1 MNVGV
6 NYMALDEERR
16 RQEHLLR
23 ELRDIEEEISSPSLS
38 NTKLPHLAS
47 IVGTELKHN
56 TKCLQ
61 YLTGISELERS
72 IGEVAAHFAE
82 RSVELSNPN
91 SLHKDVITYK
101 TLTDNVKSCWNY
113 VDQLSTLAQ
122 IHLRASAEYH
132 QFFHEANEIEA
143 KLAKQLTIAQ
153 KMQQSAA
160 ARRSHKEATK
170 VSNEIREQLDM
181 MRSLWKRSMDL
192 VKRSESIVPIR
203 LRLGGVAR
211 GSAIGDPNNRP
222 VMVRAMVG
230 LTGPD
235 YRIQKGE
242 HLRLIDNRQETHLW
256 RVQTSSGVVEVP
268 SICFWLTDCDT
279 EATERAISIK
289 QQCKKTWL
297 DIINLIRLRLYSV
310 YTDLL
315 DQFNSQSQIVILNR
329 ELNCLKVYCFDEDAL
344 RAFFR
349 ELQQYLIST
358 VGQDG
363 RLKDAL
369 EIFQKRVV
377 ISKMRNTFSRISSSP
392 IGLERLQSEDINL
405 RESDIMRIR
414 APLLR
419 LQDHLVAADQMQEDM
434 KRINDRITEY
444 LSEVD
449 NDRRRI
455 AKTLDHLTQMTKRS
469 EHQLKAMVDDM
480 NQWKFASENGLDAHS
495 SRRIKVEPLRFPEQD
510 RPRSRSQPRMS
521 AIQSTSDSTASDSET
536 INMRARNRAGR
547 GKGYTLRLDAVV
559 QLNNRSKSVET
570 QNQDGYYGVSGRHPT
585 SHRHKSI
592 QLGPMA
598 TQKRTVMT
606 QIGFSYTDGGV
617 QADPQTLDLYNIE
630 VNGTKPL
637 ARTRSLAS
645 SSDDDDGHEYI
656 PELPAAIPLQAA
668 PKSRARRKYTST
680 TQAGQLSKKKSAS
693 MSNLVNSCTQLG
705 TLKYNKATSPI
716 PGLEPPECQYCRPR
730 NLLTSQTQIGP
741 LYSLSERYQYAPHLD
756 VASEQDASKNRIC
769 KRVQCGYPCL
779 TDRVNLACQ
788 CDVLGPTTGDVQVAI
803 GPKLVNQ
810 LYQTP
815 MKPPRQKRMNSYAQI
830 GTLYSNSQ
838 QQVGEAER
846 YLSSASTQIG
856 YVNAEPVSSSIAGE
870 PVPPGRSRVV
880 AQYESRSMH
889 DLSSS
894 SAMIDSRPLPN
905 DQYIAGVSMRPR
917 AENSATQIG
926 TIVSKTSVQTDSHT
940 DDSVVSKRIQT
951 GYPQLYGKSESYT
964 QIGSLYRQADI
975 NVEPAIAPIVA
986 TQPPLQSAPPAAGIR
1001 YDDATQVSQ
1010 ILAHDE
1016 VQTRDLPEFHTRR
1029 QSMQVQSKYK
1039 RKPKRSSSMP
1049 SFYQSTETQV
1059 GPMVTHESLSPLA
1072 DDYEPEPIRPTE
1084 VVRVRSMP
1092 KTTRNKRVQS
1102 QCLPTIRNVE
1112 MQVGQLFQTNEVQ
1125 TDRAVDRFEDQAIVP
1140 TLLSVQQKAVSMPDV
1155 GLAETQACPVVHG
1168 KKVQVAIAMDEHIHD
1183 KTRNKKLQVSLA
1195 SLRDMYDVEVETLPI
1210 LQKEHFDVSCDT
1222 MILPDNISKKI
1233 QVSLLEEK
1241 PPAIQM
1247 VENQAPLY
1255 AAMPTRSVMEPA
1267 ASAYS
1272 PETHGK
1278 KMQVDVPAVFSA
1290 PPSVVD
1296 TGCDAIYAKDYFDAQ
1311 CQCEPL
1317 KPATFGKKLQVE
1329 IATNS
1334 VPRQTTDVACDPIEP
1349 VKTLGKKMQVEM
1361 GMQAAPLE
1369 KVVIQTVSKEVQDK
1383 SCAFVNDTPMF
1394 DAHQQTGELAE
1405 PEPILV
1411 ENAPAPVFAAPPE
1424 PQKPDVRDIACEALK
1439 TDPTYEGFTQS
1450 EKVPTFGKKLQV
1462 AVELQQPVPTS
1473 YVVAASQAICQEPL
1487 ISLQQPRT
1495 ALQVFSAPPQEA
1507 EKGSVDTACEALEN
1521 AALYDA
1527 SVQAAELGV
1536 NKPAV
1541 VGKKLQV
1548 SPPLLT
1554 TTTVQTENVLDTKLM
1569 LTYVGVQTADM
1580 PAPVPQVV
1588 HLEEAPK
1595 VFSAPPPQPQIP
1607 TEDRACEAIVS
1618 TAAFDAGVQVAE
1630 MQQTKPVTFG
1640 KKLQVAPS
1648 PYAKLQVIPSPYAVS
1663 VTQTTTELPV
1673 PQPVRVEE
1681 APKVFAAPP
1690 PQPQIPTEDRACE
1703 AIVDTAAF
1711 DAGVQAAEVQQPK
1724 PVVLGKK
1731 LQVTPSPY
1739 VTTISQTTV
1748 EYPVPQPVRVEEA
1761 PKVFAAP
1768 PPQPQIP
1775 TEDRACD
1782 AIATTAAFDA
1792 GVQAAEVQPP
1802 KPTVL
1807 GKKLQVALS
1816 PYAVSV
1822 TQTTGD
1828 LPVRVAAPP
1837 QQPQIPTEE
1846 KACEAMASTAT
1857 FDAGVQAAE
1866 VQKAKPVTFGKKL
1879 QVAPSP
1885 YAVSV
1890 TQTTADIPAPQTVRV
1905 EEAPKV
1911 FAAPPPQPQIPT
1923 EDRACDAIVS
1933 TAAFDAGI
1941 QAAEMQPAK
1950 PVSLGKKLQVTPSPY
1965 AVSVTQTTAEYSAS
1979 KMAPVLAPVLTTTT
1993 VQTELVQER
2002 KLQMTYVGIQTA
2014 DILPQPA
2021 PQVVRVEEAP
2031 KVFAAPPPQ
2040 PQIPTEDR
2048 ACEAIVSTAAFD
2060 AGTQAAEMQPSKPV
2074 SLGKKLQVT
2083 PSPYAV
2089 SVAQTTAEYS
2099 APKMASVLAP
2109 VLTTTTVQTEL
2120 IQERMLQMTY
2130 VGIQT
2135 ADILPQPA
2143 PQVVRVEEAPK
2154 VFAAPP
2160 PQPQIPT

>member
-1 MNVGV
+1 MPIQHGDIEVIEKSLTDYKLKAQTMNVGV

-315 DQFNSQSQIVILNR
+315 DQFNSR
-329 ELNCLKVYCFDEDAL
+329 EVYCFDEDAL

-377 ISKMRNTFSRISSSP
+377 ISKR
-392 IGLERLQSEDINL
+392 LERLQSEDINL

-1648 PYAKLQVIPSPYAVS
+1648 PYA
-1663 VTQTTTELPV
+1663 
-1673 PQPVRVEE
+1673 
-1681 APKVFAAPP
+1681 
-1690 PQPQIPTEDRACE
+1690 
-1703 AIVDTAAF
+1703 
-1711 DAGVQAAEVQQPK
+1711 
-1724 PVVLGKK
+1724 
-1731 LQVTPSPY
+1731 
-1739 VTTISQTTV
+1739 
-1748 EYPVPQPVRVEEA
+1748 
-1761 PKVFAAP
+1761 
-1768 PPQPQIP
+1768 
-1775 TEDRACD
+1775 
-1782 AIATTAAFDA
+1782 
-1792 GVQAAEVQPP
+1792 
-1802 KPTVL
+1802 
-1807 GKKLQVALS
+1807 
-1816 PYAVSV
+1816 
-1822 TQTTGD
+1822 
-1828 LPVRVAAPP
+1828 
-1837 QQPQIPTEE
+1837 
-1846 KACEAMASTAT
+1846 
-1857 FDAGVQAAE
+1857 
-1866 VQKAKPVTFGKKL
+1866 
-1879 QVAPSP
+1879 
-1885 YAVSV
+1885 VSV